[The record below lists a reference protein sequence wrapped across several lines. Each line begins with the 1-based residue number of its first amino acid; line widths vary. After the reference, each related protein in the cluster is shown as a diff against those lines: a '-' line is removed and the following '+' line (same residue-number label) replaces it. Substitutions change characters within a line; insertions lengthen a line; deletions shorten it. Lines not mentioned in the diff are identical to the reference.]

1 MNYGNKNFLSCRPLQ
16 PIQGT
21 IRASVIFSKFNIST
35 LLRQA
40 ELHLKDKGRPLLNIF
55 LFHKNQIFII
65 IAFYFSLLV
74 FQAPFFYSTLL
85 M

>member
-40 ELHLKDKGRPLLNIF
+40 ELHLKDKGRSLLNIF
-55 LFHKNQIFII
+55 LFHKNQILIINCILFFITC
-65 IAFYFSLLV
+65 FSSPLFL
-74 FQAPFFYSTLL
+74 
-85 M
+85 

>member
-55 LFHKNQIFII
+55 
-65 IAFYFSLLV
+65 
-74 FQAPFFYSTLL
+74 
-85 M
+85 

>member
-1 MNYGNKNFLSCRPLQ
+1 MNYGNKNFLSYRPLQ

-65 IAFYFSLLV
+65 NCILFFITYFSS
-74 FQAPFFYSTLL
+74 PFFYSTLL